1 MILSASVTGGARP
14 LVARAHAPVCP
25 SLATPMA
32 LYGSSLGVC
41 PLFVLNPKF
50 TDILVMK
57 LYALCMV
64 QNNLI
69 QQFWQIYP
77 LYWHCSAFKCPSS
90 PIVLRVNVHCVL
102 YLTVYFCTLHNTL
115 VPTHPM
121 LASTPAM
128 TVYMCESKESQYDMT
143 TKAATERHTCP
154 PGGCG

>member
-1 MILSASVTGGARP
+1 MILSAPVTGGARP

-32 LYGSSLGVC
+32 LYGSSLRVC

-50 TDILVMK
+50 TDILLMK

-69 QQFWQIYP
+69 QQFDRFI
-77 LYWHCSAFKCPSS
+77 LCTDTALHSS
-90 PIVLRVNVHCVL
+90 VPVLRVNVHCVL

-128 TVYMCESKESQYDMT
+128 TVCMCESK
-143 TKAATERHTCP
+143 RVP
-154 PGGCG
+154 V